1 MRNVVNLGTGKVRL
15 KFRKCTN
22 PTLAKPALYSLSPFL
37 CFSWQDRSSI
47 ALEEPK
53 GKVHRLFLT
62 PSLQTVLFQMKT
74 NPVFFSP
81 HGGTSLYHN
90 LSFLSQTLFFWNHW
104 QNWLRWEQEV
114 PTSTLPSEFGF
125 GVVKSFSIPGLISR
139 LIKSILCHFPTNFV
153 CIERINMY
161 FPIEVEVCN
170 HPIYF

>member
-22 PTLAKPALYSLSPFL
+22 LTLAKPALYSLSPFL

-74 NPVFFSP
+74 NPVFFFTTRWDFIISQLVLSEPNSLCFETTGRTDFAGNKRFLHP
-81 HGGTSLYHN
+81 HCQVSLDLGLWSHSQSQG
-90 LSFLSQTLFFWNHW
+90 SFPDSLNQSYAIFP
-104 QNWLRWEQEV
+104 
-114 PTSTLPSEFGF
+114 PTS
-125 GVVKSFSIPGLISR
+125 
-139 LIKSILCHFPTNFV
+139 CA
-153 CIERINMY
+153 
-161 FPIEVEVCN
+161 
-170 HPIYF
+170 